1 MFNQDRIQESEIVEP
16 RYLLDHYYE
25 WAAPHFGDGSLFLT
39 VCLVRAKNPRG
50 LIASKF
56 RSLDRAVFMRRPGQ
70 LARLPVLVKQP
81 GFWHCHALV
90 KDVPYENPLRGLES
104 FSDLVLYEF
113 SKALPAKRDVHVA
126 KLTGPADFSLVYSL
140 KSQGLV
146 EVLLEAM
153 HLPER
158 Q

>member
-56 RSLDRAVFMRRPGQ
+56 RSLDRAVFMRRSGQ

-81 GFWHCHALV
+81 GFWHCHALIGHALY
-90 KDVPYENPLRGLES
+90 KNPGRGFDSLSELI
-104 FSDLVLYEF
+104 FHEF
-113 SKALPAKRDVHVA
+113 SKALPRTGDVRVDTVIGSSNIP
-126 KLTGPADFSLVYSL
+126 LLYSL
-140 KSQGLV
+140 KCQGPV
-146 EVLLEAM
+146 EVIHEAL
-153 HLPER
+153 HL
-158 Q
+158 